1 MSTIFLKK
9 LSYITLLFG
18 LFLLAACG
26 EKPIGTSEGTITYKV
41 TYPKMAKDNFMLDFM
56 PTKMT
61 LKFKDNIYKTSL
73 SAGMGMFKTNFICD
87 KDDDK
92 FVQTVKLINKKYA
105 LELEGDDIFK
115 SLAHHAA
122 YHIEFL
128 NEPKKILGYTC
139 NKAIITIDNKTN
151 DAFTVYYTD
160 QINIDDPNWCNQF
173 SPIKGVMLE
182 YQYEKY
188 NMCMRFTATK
198 IKFERIKDEEFDI
211 PHGYEKVDEK
221 RMDKEMTD
229 IFNSFN

>member
-1 MSTIFLKK
+1 MKRLFYIILIFK
-9 LSYITLLFG
+9 LILLG
-18 LFLLAACG
+18 ACG
-26 EKPIGTSEGTITYKV
+26 EKTVGKSEGTITFKV
-41 TYPKMAKDNFMLDFM
+41 TYPKMDKDNFMLDFM
-56 PTKMT
+56 PTKMV
-61 LKFKDNIYKTSL
+61 LKFKNNVYKTSL
-73 SAGMGMFKTNFICD
+73 SAGIGMFKTNFICN
-87 KDDDK
+87 KDDDT

-105 LELEGDDIFK
+105 LELEGDDILE
-115 SLAHHAA
+115 SLKHHLA

-128 NEPKKILGYTC
+128 DEPKKILGYTC
-139 NKAIITIDNKTN
+139 NKAIITVDNKAN

-188 NMCMRFTATK
+188 GVCMHFVASK
-198 IKFERIKDEEFDI
+198 IKFERIKDKEFEI
-211 PHGYEKVDEK
+211 PNGYEKVDEK